1 MYIEQTL
8 EIPADY
14 RLSLELPH
22 SIPIGSR
29 ARVAITISSPT
40 LDSLTAEQPA
50 ISYLGILNGAGAGM
64 EAHRKME
71 AGEKNLEEAREK
83 RLFGLRP

>member
-8 EIPADY
+8 EVPSDY

-29 ARVAITISSPT
+29 ARVAITISSET
-40 LDSLTAEQPA
+40 LDSFTAERPA
-50 ISYLGILNGAGAGM
+50 VSYLGILNGAGPGM
-64 EAHRKME
+64 EAHRKAE
-71 AGEKNLEEAREK
+71 ADGKALEEAREK